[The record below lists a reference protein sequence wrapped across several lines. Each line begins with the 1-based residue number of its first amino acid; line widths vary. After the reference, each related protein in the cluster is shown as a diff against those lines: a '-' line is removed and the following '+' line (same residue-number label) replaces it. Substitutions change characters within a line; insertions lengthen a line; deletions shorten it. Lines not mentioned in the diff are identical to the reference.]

1 MVLGILLVK
10 YEPSFA
16 IITVVT
22 LSLYITF
29 TFKVTNWRTALRRQA
44 NELDSAANARAI
56 DSLINFETVKY
67 FNNEAFEA
75 RRYDTELAKWTAAQI
90 RNQKSLSL
98 LNIGQA
104 AIIAVGVTAMM
115 WRAALGVANGS
126 MTLGDL
132 VLVGAGN
139 PTYHFARWRY
149 EEPSTEPT
157 LHDDGTDDRRKRVS
171 NLNPTAFRQF
181 QTELGADITDD
192 DVFHYVYGAL
202 HSPEFRS
209 RYESNLKKE
218 ASRVPM
224 APDRV
229 TFDAYRDAGAELM
242 ELHIGYETVEP
253 YPIEEHWSPSN
264 NCRPRGRKR
273 PAQPTR

>member
-1 MVLGILLVK
+1 MSDQHAPASDGNRGFSTLAVHAGEDRQK
-10 YEPSFA
+10 FGDA
-16 IITVVT
+16 IT
-22 LSLYITF
+22 
-29 TFKVTNWRTALRRQA
+29 
-44 NELDSAANARAI
+44 
-56 DSLINFETVKY
+56 
-67 FNNEAFEA
+67 
-75 RRYDTELAKWTAAQI
+75 
-90 RNQKSLSL
+90 
-98 LNIGQA
+98 
-104 AIIAVGVTAMM
+104 
-115 WRAALGVANGS
+115 
-126 MTLGDL
+126 DL

-157 LHDDGTDDRRKRVS
+157 LLDDGTDDRWKRVS

-229 TFDAYRDAGAELM
+229 TFDAYRDAGKAGIKDVQTDTKTAL
-242 ELHIGYETVEP
+242 
-253 YPIEEHWSPSN
+253 
-264 NCRPRGRKR
+264 
-273 PAQPTR
+273 